1 MAAPP
6 LAVVPQAAGAAAEPR
21 IARHGTVVEYS
32 HASHNGRSWSE

>member
-6 LAVVPQAAGAAAEPR
+6 VAVAPEAVGAAAEPR
-21 IARHGTVVEYS
+21 IARQGTVVEYS